1 MGKDEKKV
9 SLGSLFLVTFIDLV
23 GIGII
28 IPILP
33 LIFFETSALP
43 ADTAYATKTIMLGL
57 LLSSFPIMQFFGAPL
72 LGAFADK
79 YGRKPILQF
88 TIMGACIGY
97 ALFAVGI
104 MISNV
109 ALLFFSRMLS
119 GFCAGNLAIVKSI
132 IADISDEKSKVK
144 NFGLIGM
151 SFGLGFI
158 LGPFLGGILSDP
170 STVSWFSL
178 ATPLW
183 AASLLSLINVI
194 YVQAF
199 LRETLE
205 KPSEIRI
212 TLLTGIKNVKK
223 AFTLPNLRLLFLAY
237 FLFMFGFTFFTQ
249 FFSVYAYERFAWGSK
264 EIGYIFGYVGIW
276 IAFAQGFFSRW
287 LSKYAAPET
296 LVKYSLFFLGVTLL
310 ALLFPTKGA
319 YLYVI
324 FPFIALCNGVN
335 MPNFS
340 ALFSNS
346 ASKQAQGE
354 ILGIEQSVVS
364 LALIF
369 PPIISGI
376 VAAAH
381 PSLPIVL
388 GAGFVFIGW
397 WIFILFAKGKSE
409 KFTAQ

>member
-1 MGKDEKKV
+1 MSAKQ
-9 SLGSLFLVTFIDLV
+9 SMGSLFLVTFIDLV

-33 LIFFETSALP
+33 LIFFETSVLS
-43 ADTAYATKTIMLGL
+43 ADTPYAAKTVLLGL
-57 LLSSFPIMQFFGAPL
+57 LLSSFPLMQFFGAPL
-72 LGAFADK
+72 LGALADK
-79 YGRKPILQF
+79 YGRKPVLQF
-88 TIMGACIGY
+88 TIFGAALGY
-97 ALFAVGI
+97 ALFAIGI

-109 ALLFFSRMLS
+109 YLLFFSRMLS

-132 IADISDEKSKVK
+132 IADISDEKTKVK
-144 NFGLIGM
+144 NFGFMGM

-158 LGPFLGGILSDP
+158 LGPFLGGVLSNPDL
-170 STVSWFSL
+170 VSWFSL

-183 AASLLSLINVI
+183 AAALLSIINVV
-194 YVQAF
+194 YVQVF
-199 LRETLE
+199 LKETLE
-205 KPSEIRI
+205 TPSDIRI

-223 AFTLPNLRLLFLAY
+223 AFTLPSLRMLFFAY

-249 FFSVYAYERFAWGSK
+249 FFSVYAYERFGWGST

-287 LSKYAAPET
+287 LSRYVAPERSVKYA
-296 LVKYSLFFLGVTLL
+296 LFCLGV
-310 ALLFPTKGA
+310 ALLLLLIPSKGI
-319 YLYVI
+319 YLYAI
-324 FPFIALCNGVN
+324 FPLIALSNGIN

-369 PPIISGI
+369 PPIISGF

-381 PSLPIVL
+381 PSLPILL
-388 GAGFVFIGW
+388 GSAFVFLAW
-397 WIFILFAKGKSE
+397 FVFMRFQHSRQ
-409 KFTAQ
+409 KFTV